1 MKMHLD
7 KEVFEKVKNGKKTV
21 EMRLNDD
28 KRREL
33 KVGDTITFISRKTD
47 EEIKCEVVNL
57 LTFNNFEELYNKI
70 PKEKLGY
77 DEEDIASPADMN
89 LYYPA
94 DRQRKYGVVG
104 IEIKLLS

>member
-7 KEVFEKVKNGKKTV
+7 KEAFEKIKSGKKTV
-21 EMRLNDD
+21 EMRLYDD

-33 KVGDTITFISRKTD
+33 KVGDTITFISRNKS

-77 DEEDIASPADMN
+77 EEEDIASPADMN
-89 LYYPA
+89 LYYSG

-104 IEIKLLS
+104 IELKLLS

>member
-7 KEVFEKVKNGKKTV
+7 KEAFEKVKNGKKTV
-21 EMRLNDD
+21 EMRLYDD

-33 KVGDTITFISRKTD
+33 KVGDTITFISRNKN

-77 DEEDIASPADMN
+77 EEEDIASPADMN
-89 LYYPA
+89 LYYSG

-104 IEIKLLS
+104 IEIKVLS

>member
-7 KEVFEKVKNGKKTV
+7 KEAFEKVKNGKKTV

-33 KVGDTITFISRKTD
+33 KVGDTITFVSRNKD
-47 EEIKCEVVNL
+47 EEIKCEVVDL

-77 DEEDIASPADMN
+77 EEEDIASPADMN
-89 LYYPA
+89 LYYSA